1 MKILFK
7 TMLTAIVL
15 MLSMTNSTN
24 AQNMYAANSRS
35 SGQDNQADAGTV
47 VTKTAEEPTT
57 DGNATSIAILESNLK
72 LKERFSALYPAAE
85 KQRWGMVE
93 NCYYVSFLSNGRKSR
108 ASFTQK
114 GVMTYAITDCT
125 MEQLPIA
132 LRTIIGK
139 KYPGHKLLNGIEINA
154 YNEIGYQVVL
164 ENATSYITLK
174 SDGEIV
180 EKIQET
186 RKSN

>member
-1 MKILFK
+1 MKMLFK

-15 MLSMTNSTN
+15 MLSMTNLAN
-24 AQNMYAANSRS
+24 AQNMYAANSRNS
-35 SGQDNQADAGTV
+35 VQNNQADVTTV
-47 VTKTAEEPTT
+47 VTKPNEELRT
-57 DGNATSIAILESNLK
+57 DDNAASIAILESNLK

-85 KQRWGMVE
+85 KQRWGRIE
-93 NCYYVSFLSNGRKSR
+93 NCYYVSFLCNGRKSR

-125 MEQLPIA
+125 MEQLPMT

-139 KYPGHKLLNGIEINA
+139 KYPEHKLLNGIEINA
-154 YNEIGYQVVL
+154 YNEIGYQLVL